1 MRKWVTTRFIANITP
16 KLFII
21 GKIPKAL
28 AVAFIYILDG
38 MGLTAFGLIVENN
51 SHLNGEALMSA
62 FKNMKIGTKLTL
74 AFAVLLTLT
83 VLLAAISLISIR
95 SLTASIKTADAVQD
109 QRLVPLYL
117 AREALDQTG
126 IAARNAYVFRSDS
139 DAQKELA
146 IVDEQKQLYLKAL
159 KEMEPHFAGNKS
171 FEKVRTGLL
180 QMADE
185 LKRPRIYRESGK
197 SEEFRDFLVND
208 CSPLRRQIV
217 LDINKVID
225 EVDAENDKAHEAT
238 NDMAVKASTVV
249 ATLTALVALISVV
262 IAFVITRGLLK
273 QLGGEPAYAADIAQ
287 QIAAGDLTSEVRTK
301 IGDTTSLLFAIK
313 KMRDSLVGIVGNVR
327 EGTHTI
333 EQASAEIA
341 SGNLDLSSRTEQQAG
356 ALEETASAMEQL
368 MSTVKQN
375 ADNAKQAS
383 QLAVSAS
390 DVASQGGEVVGRVVR
405 TMEDINA
412 SSRKIVDIINVID
425 GIAFQTNILALN
437 AAVEAARA
445 GEQGRGFAVVA
456 SEVRSLAQR
465 SATAAKEITELINDS
480 VAQIAQGSSLVQQAG
495 TTMQSVVTSVKR
507 VTDVVAEI
515 SHASQEQSHG
525 ITQVNLAITHMDEAT
540 QQNSALVEEAAAA
553 ANSMM
558 EQASELTGLVST
570 FKLDNAQRP
579 AMAVGI
585 ERGVRT
591 SARTL
596 VLE

>member
-1 MRKWVTTRFIANITP
+1 
-16 KLFII
+16 
-21 GKIPKAL
+21 
-28 AVAFIYILDG
+28 
-38 MGLTAFGLIVENN
+38 
-51 SHLNGEALMSA
+51 
-62 FKNMKIGTKLTL
+62 MKIGNKLAL
-74 AFAVLLTLT
+74 AFAVLLLLT
-83 VLLAAISLISIR
+83 VSLAAISLASIR
-95 SLTASIKTADAVQD
+95 SLTTSIKVADAVQD

-126 IAARNAYVFRSDS
+126 IAARNAYVFKSDG

-146 IVDEQKQLYLKAL
+146 IVDEQKNVYLKAL
-159 KEMEPHFAGNKS
+159 KEMESRFSGDKA
-171 FEKVRTGLL
+171 FDKVRTGLL
-180 QMADE
+180 QMAEE

-197 SEEFRDFLVND
+197 MEEYRDFLVNE

-217 LDINKVID
+217 LDINKVIA
-225 EVDAENDKAHEAT
+225 EVDVENDRAHEAT
-238 NDMAVKASTVV
+238 MNMAEKASIVV
-249 ATLTALVALISVV
+249 AALTFFVAVSSALVAV
-262 IAFVITRGLLK
+262 VITRGLLK
-273 QLGGEPAYAADIAQ
+273 QLGGEPSYAAKIAQ
-287 QIAAGDLTSEVRTK
+287 QIAAGDLTSPVQTK
-301 IGDTTSLLFAIK
+301 AGDATSLLFAIK
-313 KMRDSLVGIVGNVR
+313 QMRDSLVSIVGKVR

-341 SGNLDLSSRTEQQAG
+341 SGNMDLSSRTEQQAG
-356 ALEETASAMEQL
+356 ALEETASAMEEL

-390 DVASQGGEVVGRVVR
+390 DVATRGGSVVGEVVK
-405 TMEDINA
+405 TMEGINA
-412 SSRKIVDIINVID
+412 SSRKIVDIISVID

-480 VAQIAQGSSLVQQAG
+480 VAQIGQGSSLVEQAG
-495 TTMQSVVTSVKR
+495 LTMENVVSSVQR

-525 ITQVNLAITHMDEAT
+525 ISQVNLAVTHMDEAT

-558 EQASELTGLVST
+558 EQASALAGLVST
-570 FKLDNAQRP
+570 FKLDTSS
-579 AMAVGI
+579 
-585 ERGVRT
+585 VR
-591 SARTL
+591 S
-596 VLE
+596 V

>member
-1 MRKWVTTRFIANITP
+1 
-16 KLFII
+16 
-21 GKIPKAL
+21 
-28 AVAFIYILDG
+28 
-38 MGLTAFGLIVENN
+38 
-51 SHLNGEALMSA
+51 MSA

-126 IAARNAYVFRSDS
+126 IAARNAYVFRSDA

-159 KEMEPHFAGNKS
+159 KDMEPYFGGSKS

-287 QIAAGDLTSEVRTK
+287 QIAAGDLTSEVSTK

-412 SSRKIVDIINVID
+412 SSRKIVDIISVID

-465 SATAAKEITELINDS
+465 SATAAKEITDLINDS

-495 TTMQSVVTSVKR
+495 TTMESVVTSVKR

-558 EQASELTGLVST
+558 EQASELAGLVST

-579 AMAVGI
+579 AIAVGI
-585 ERGVRT
+585 ERGKLAG
-591 SARTL
+591 ARTL
-596 VLE
+596 ALG